1 MALEFKKDEKFEDFG
16 SLEEFFSKYG
26 DCSVEIDDIDEPNI
40 RLIFTSN
47 QDIEIRFLCSIP
59 LSDIIRQEGG
69 FPIGMEGYRILR
81 ITKND
86 GSSYFRISQSIDIDI
101 NQPDSEIEK
110 LDKTLRGNK
119 RFVLKIDK
127 I

>member
-1 MALEFKKDEKFEDFG
+1 MAIEFKKDEKFEDFG

-40 RLIFTSN
+40 RLIFISN
-47 QDIEIRFLCSIP
+47 QDIEIRFLCSVP

-69 FPIGMEGYRILR
+69 FPIGMDGYRILR

-101 NQPDSEIEK
+101 SQPDSEVEK